1 MATHLVRRDLLALL
15 ESERRRDP
23 HGRAPALAL
32 VEIDRF
38 PELSGQHGRAIGNH
52 LMQQLA
58 ELVRRHAHELDV
70 VERFYDDL
78 VVILLHQPDA
88 SAAERSAE
96 AIRAA
101 VEGHDFDPGDLRVTA
116 SIGLASG
123 VASDLDEARGN
134 LRRAKLLGGNRAVSW
149 DGDATH
155 LLRGHKVVPWPDEAL
170 YPMRPRHRA
179 D

>member
-1 MATHLVRRDLLALL
+1 MAMATYLVRRDLLALL
-15 ESERRRDP
+15 ESERRLAP
-23 HGRAPALAL
+23 HGRDPALAL

-38 PELSGQHGRAIGNH
+38 PELSERHGRAIGDH
-52 LMQQLA
+52 VMQQLA
-58 ELVRRHAHELDV
+58 ELVRGHAHELDL

-78 VVILLHQPDA
+78 VVVVLRQP
-88 SAAERSAE
+88 AAGRSAE

-101 VEGHDFDPGDLRVTA
+101 VEGHGFEPGGLRVTA

-123 VASDLDEARGN
+123 GANALDAARGN
-134 LRRAKLLGGNRAVSW
+134 LRRAKLLGGNRVVSW

-155 LLRGHKVVPWPDEAL
+155 LLRGHQVVPWPDEAVH
-170 YPMRPRHRA
+170 PMVPRRRS